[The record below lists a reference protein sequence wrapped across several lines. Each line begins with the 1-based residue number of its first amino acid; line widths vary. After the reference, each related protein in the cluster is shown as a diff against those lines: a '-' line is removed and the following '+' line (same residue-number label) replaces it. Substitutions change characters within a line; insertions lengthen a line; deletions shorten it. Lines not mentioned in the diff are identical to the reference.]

1 MQPADP
7 SFHPLLSMT
16 RPSLLPLF
24 VLPFSFATASAQTTP
39 TDTARPF
46 GLEPGTETVYQLQD
60 AKGKALG
67 TIRNR
72 VVKLDS
78 EQNKKQTITTTTALL
93 KSGHYDD
100 KNRLLNLQDLTFR
113 CRQDTSFT
121 DGTSELETARLK
133 SFRDRIFTYE
143 PVPLAW
149 PNQPTVGSELP
160 SGGITVQVSS
170 SAVDIA
176 KVYSTVQK
184 RKIVSGPE
192 PVTTPAGTFQ
202 CYKVESEHE
211 SATAPRADV
220 VMRNVQRVVDYY
232 APNIGVVRTEVYDKK
247 GKLAEVRLLA
257 ARNAASTETTSQKT
271 KIKTKV
277 K

>member
-1 MQPADP
+1 
-7 SFHPLLSMT
+7 MT
-16 RPSLLPLF
+16 RLSLLPLF
-24 VLPFSFATASAQTTP
+24 IGPFSFATATAQTTP
-39 TDTARPF
+39 ADMARPF

-93 KSGHYDD
+93 KSGRYDD

-121 DGTSELETARLK
+121 DGTSELEAARLK
-133 SFRDRIFTYE
+133 SFRDRIFTYA

-192 PVTTPAGTFQ
+192 SVTTPAGTFQ

-211 SATAPRADV
+211 NATAPRADV
-220 VMRNVQRVVDYY
+220 VMRTMQRVVDYY
-232 APNIGVVRTEVYDKK
+232 APNVGIVKTEVYDKK

-257 ARNAASTETTSQKT
+257 ARNAASTEAAPQKT
-271 KIKTKV
+271 KTKTKV